1 MKRVVISSIIG
12 LLFLIFIT
20 GCNEESLTGIK
31 QVNVNDI
38 HERMVQTEDTGDGA
52 IFIDVREQYEF
63 DEAYIEGFVNYPLST
78 LEETYNQLPEDKEIF
93 IICRS
98 GNRSMQAG
106 TLLQEKGFENI
117 TNVQGAM
124 LDWRGETISNN

>member
-1 MKRVVISSIIG
+1 MKRVVSFSIIG
-12 LLFLIFIT
+12 LLLLIFVT

-31 QVNVNDI
+31 QINVNDI
-38 HERMVQTEDTGDGA
+38 QERMSMSEESQDGA
-52 IFIDVREQYEF
+52 VYIDVREQYEF
-63 DEAYIEGFVNYPLST
+63 DDAYIEGFTNFPLST
-78 LEETYNQLPEDKEIF
+78 LEETYTQLPKDKEII

-106 TLLQEKGFENI
+106 TLLQENGFENV

-124 LDWRGETISNN
+124 LDWSGETKSNN

>member
-1 MKRVVISSIIG
+1 MKRVVSFSIIG
-12 LLFLIFIT
+12 LLFLIFVT

-31 QVNVNDI
+31 QINVGDI
-38 HERMVQTEDTGDGA
+38 QERMALSAADQDGA
-52 IFIDVREQYEF
+52 VYIDVREQYEF
-63 DEAYIEGFVNYPLST
+63 DDAYIEGFTNFPLST
-78 LEETYNQLPEDKEIF
+78 LEETYNELPKEKEII

-106 TLLQEKGFENI
+106 IILQENGFENV

-124 LDWRGETISNN
+124 LDWNGETKSNN